1 MDRFSPRVQYL
12 IGWLLIS
19 VSALVIAA
27 PDLLG

>member
-1 MDRFSPRVQYL
+1 MDRIPPRVQHL

-27 PDLLG
+27 PHLFG